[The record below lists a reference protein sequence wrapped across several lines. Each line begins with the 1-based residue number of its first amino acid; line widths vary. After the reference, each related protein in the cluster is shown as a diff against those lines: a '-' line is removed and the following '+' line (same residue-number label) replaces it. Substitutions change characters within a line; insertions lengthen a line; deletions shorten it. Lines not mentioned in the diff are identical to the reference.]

1 MRPMRPFTAPQLNPA
16 TDSGWRRQWFDIIYR
31 HDTRPSRNFDLLLVY
46 AIIAS
51 VVVVMFDSVQR
62 FHAAYAD
69 WLYVLEWGFTILF
82 TGEYLLRLVVVKRP
96 LRYAFSIWGIIDLAS
111 ILPTYLSLFIPGAQ
125 SLLVVRALR
134 ILQQALGLVAFGDIL
149 GDLDETEQAA
159 VFADRF
165 DHLAGAEP
173 LAVAA
178 HPPAFTD
185 EAAMVP
191 RVRQRLLRDAQL
203 LVFGGVEQAD
213 VLADDGLGGI
223 ALDPFAATVPAAD
236 TALRIEQIDRVIA
249 HVVDQQLQLPA
260 FVGERCNAGYG
271 LDHDGYRLPR

>member
-1 MRPMRPFTAPQLNPA
+1 MGQVHQRLGAPVGA
-16 TDSGWRRQWFDIIYR
+16 
-31 HDTRPSRNFDLLLVY
+31 
-46 AIIAS
+46 
-51 VVVVMFDSVQR
+51 
-62 FHAAYAD
+62 
-69 WLYVLEWGFTILF
+69 
-82 TGEYLLRLVVVKRP
+82 
-96 LRYAFSIWGIIDLAS
+96 
-111 ILPTYLSLFIPGAQ
+111 GAQ
-125 SLLVVRALR
+125 GDQVQGVADGGQQVVEFMGQAAGQPADIVQLALLHVRALR

-159 VFADRF
+159 VFADRL

-173 LAVAA
+173 LAIAA
-178 HPPAFTD
+178 HPPPFTD

-191 RVRQRLLRDAQL
+191 GVRQRLLRDAQL
-203 LVFGGVEQAD
+203 LVFGGIEQAD